1 MQSENLAIIGAGS
14 WGTALA
20 LLLAKKGLTF
30 PLWVYEEDL
39 CATMKTKRENTLF
52 LPGFSLP
59 ENIQPTSSLQQ
70 AIEGKTAIILVVPTH
85 VMRTT
90 IKNMSP
96 YLKPGCLIINA
107 SKGIENNTLCTV
119 HQVLQQEL
127 VIKHK
132 FATISGPTFAR
143 EIAQGVP
150 SALVAAGDTLE
161 TAEQVKQIIST
172 PKLKVFISDDP
183 LGVQIGGALKNVIAI
198 STGICDGMDLGYN
211 PRAALISRG
220 LVEITRLGTAQGAKP
235 ETFLGLS
242 GMGDLV
248 LTCTGDLSRNRNVGI
263 KLGKGQK
270 LNEIT
275 KNMQMVAEGI
285 RTVKSAYE
293 LKNKLGLNA
302 SVIEETYRILYED
315 KSPQK
320 ALEDLMRVEIDTEF
334 SGIRGLK

>member
-1 MQSENLAIIGAGS
+1 MQSENLAIIGAGA

-20 LLLAKKGLTF
+20 LLLAKKGHTF

-39 CATMKTKRENTLF
+39 CVTMKTKRENALF

-59 ENIQPTSSLQQ
+59 ENIHPTHSLKQ
-70 AIEGKTAIILVVPTH
+70 AVEGKSAIILVAPTH
-85 VMRTT
+85 VLRST
-90 IKNMSP
+90 IKNIRP
-96 YLKPGCLIINA
+96 FLKPDCLIINA
-107 SKGIENNTLCTV
+107 SKGIENETLCTV
-119 HQVLQQEL
+119 HQILQQEL
-127 VIKHK
+127 DKSHQ
-132 FATISGPTFAR
+132 FAAISGPTFAR
-143 EIAQGVP
+143 EIAQGFP

-161 TAEQVKQIIST
+161 TAERVKQIVST

-220 LVEITRLGTAQGAKP
+220 LVEITRIGTAQGAKP

-248 LTCTGDLSRNRNVGI
+248 LTCTGDLSRNRTVGL
-263 KLGKGQK
+263 KLGRGQK
-270 LNEIT
+270 LAEIT
-275 KNMQMVAEGI
+275 KNMKVVAEGI
-285 RTVKSAYE
+285 RTVKSAHE
-293 LKNKLGLNA
+293 LKNKLNIQA
-302 SVIEETYRILYED
+302 SVIEETYRIIYED

-320 ALEDLMRVEIDTEF
+320 ALEDLMKVEINTEF
-334 SGIRGLK
+334 SDVRGLE